1 MIWRLIITPGAE
13 HDFSRLSDPEKQR
26 IKNELYTLAD
36 EEYPRK
42 RLKKL
47 KGNRDSPLYALRV
60 GRFRIILILE
70 DENMVIIVIEMG
82 RRSTVYRKV

>member
-13 HDFSRLSDPEKQR
+13 HDFSRFSDRDKQR
-26 IKNELYTLAD
+26 IKDELYALAD

-42 RLKKL
+42 KLKKL

-60 GRFRIILILE
+60 GMFRIILILE
-70 DENMVIIVIEMG
+70 DENLVIIVIEMG
-82 RRSTVYRKV
+82 RRSRIYRKI